1 MKIVIVNGSPR
12 TNGATARILH
22 ALESCLLDRKD
33 VSVEFIDLSK
43 QDIKPCIGC
52 MNCYKTGRCHIK
64 DGAQRLSELIGS
76 ADGLIM
82 GSPTYASNVSGQL
95 KTFIDRGHFV
105 MEQLLYKKH
114 GISVATGVNYG
125 SGDANKVISKLMR
138 YSGAYLTGSI
148 VCNTPFG
155 SDPCNEKMLARI
167 SKLSGKLYRDIKA
180 EKSYP
185 VQKLV
190 HSVVFSCGIKPFVK
204 KNASD
209 YTGTVNKWREA
220 KIKI

>member
-1 MKIVIVNGSPR
+1 MRIVIINGSPR
-12 TNGATARILH
+12 TNGATAKILH
-22 ALESCLLDRKD
+22 ALESCLLKHSD
-33 VSVEFIDLSK
+33 VSVEFINLSK

-52 MNCYKTGRCHIK
+52 MSCYKTGKCHIK
-64 DGAQRLSELIGS
+64 DDAEKLSELIGS

-105 MEQLLYKKH
+105 MEQLLYQKH

-125 SGDANKVISKLMR
+125 SSDACRVISKLMR

-155 SDPCNEKMLARI
+155 SDPCDEKMLGRI
-167 SKLSGKLYRDIKA
+167 SKLSEKLYRDIKR

-190 HSVVFSCGIKPFVK
+190 HSVIFSCGIKPFVK
-204 KNASD
+204 KNAQD
-209 YTGTVNKWREA
+209 YTGTMNKWRAA
-220 KIKI
+220 KTEK